1 MTTQTP
7 TLRRSSTDRVFAGV
21 LGGFA
26 QQFGLDPTGLRIG
39 FVILSLLSAAFPG
52 LLVYLLCWL
61 AIPADE
67 SPAS

>member
-1 MTTQTP
+1 MTSQTQL
-7 TLRRSSTDRVFAGV
+7 LRRSSEDRVFAGV

-26 QQFGLDPTGLRIG
+26 RQFGLDPSGLRVG
-39 FVILSLLSAAFPG
+39 FVILSVLSAAFPG

-67 SPAS
+67 D